1 MLLLQTFGQDV
12 FVHAA
17 GDEVIVRGALAGEY
31 GAAVVDERHYDR
43 ACEAF
48 VLRLDVIDL
57 SLKFYVCVES
67 CDHWEFV
74 GTEEE
79 WETAVA
85 AFRPS
90 RKVTQPQPEGQ

>member
-1 MLLLQTFGQDV
+1 MLLLQAFGQDV

-17 GDEVIVRGALAGEY
+17 GDQVVVRGALAGEY
-31 GAAVVDERHYDR
+31 GAAVVNERHHDR
-43 ACEAF
+43 PGEAL
-48 VLRLDVIDL
+48 VLRLDVVEL

-67 CDHWEFV
+67 CDHLGMW